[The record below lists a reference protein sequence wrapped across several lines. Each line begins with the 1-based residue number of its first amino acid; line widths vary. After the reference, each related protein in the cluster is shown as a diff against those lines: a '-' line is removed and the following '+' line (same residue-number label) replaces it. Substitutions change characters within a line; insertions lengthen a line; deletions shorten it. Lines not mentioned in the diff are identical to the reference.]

1 MKEDVTNEQFLTMDF
16 KSFTCALL
24 RGKYYIKIGG
34 IQFLNPMYKSQ
45 VESYLKNFTHD
56 FDVTPTTHVLKW
68 LNDLEFLN
76 EVTAECV
83 ENTHLDIGLLEYAK
97 SICKTN
103 DSSHIAEKKP
113 FCFMDI
119 EIPRTWKN
127 GQYGYMVAD
136 SNRYVFME
144 YRMNDVI
151 HDERPTLAFNTVA
164 DKFVGYWLQHRN
176 GNTRETFDNYFQVAL
191 NHYIDTHQSES
202 DAWCRDLDAEFIEKH
217 IDMENQA
224 FADCEILEMLT
235 EPERNIV
242 RRYYDS
248 YQEWFKLL
256 RSGIKKRHKSRS
268 GINIPTR
275 CDLTKYKDYI
285 DSVFKWFKDNSG
297 VIPQDFTFDDFMDC
311 CNNADFGR
319 VWNVPN
325 QRKELTRLLIVKI
338 EEKLNLGM
346 EWRNSCAES
355 IGENNQYLTKN
366 KNKAERTATRFPI
379 KITI

>member
-1 MKEDVTNEQFLTMDF
+1 MNEDIIKEQFLTMDF
-16 KSFTCALL
+16 KSFVGCMLCEE
-24 RGKYYIKIGG
+24 YYDFHLSDLTYCVDADSVRLYI
-34 IQFLNPMYKSQ
+34 
-45 VESYLKNFTHD
+45 KNFTHN
-56 FDVTPTTHVLKW
+56 FDVTPTKHVLKW
-68 LNDLEFLN
+68 LEDLEFLN
-76 EVTAECV
+76 EATKKYVGKV
-83 ENTHLDIGLLEYAK
+83 YPQISLLEYAK
-97 SICKTN
+97 SICKPY
-103 DSSHIAEKKP
+103 DSSHIAERNP
-113 FCFMDI
+113 FCFLDCKT
-119 EIPRTWKN
+119 PRTWEN
-127 GQYGYMVAD
+127 GRYGFFVPDANQYVFVEYIMNDFSHSEKSTPFDSIVAD
-136 SNRYVFME
+136 M
-144 YRMNDVI
+144 
-151 HDERPTLAFNTVA
+151 
-164 DKFVGYWLQHRN
+164 FVGYWLQHRN